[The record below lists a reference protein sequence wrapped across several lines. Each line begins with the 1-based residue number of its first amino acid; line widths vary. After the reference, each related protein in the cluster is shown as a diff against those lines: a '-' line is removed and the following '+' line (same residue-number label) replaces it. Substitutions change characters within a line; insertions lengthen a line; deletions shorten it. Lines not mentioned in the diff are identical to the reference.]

1 MLANTHNLKH
11 ILLVGYSRAAEAYI
25 DRIMA
30 NPQWGYVVRGILDD
44 NVPRGAVYK
53 GVKVLGSIDNLL
65 YILPENKLD
74 EIVSI
79 VLEIG
84 DLSMIIPKYVEDIY
98 SVIVKDTRFEHTELV
113 IETVEGQGV
122 CRQCKRAFPIV
133 KNEGYC
139 PRCGKRDADI
149 ISGRDFIIKEVVV
162 P

>member
-1 MLANTHNLKH
+1 MHEIGVVRQMLKT
-11 ILLVGYSRAAEAYI
+11 VEEFAAENEI
-25 DRIMA
+25 D
-30 NPQWGYVVRGILDD
+30 D
-44 NVPRGAVYK
+44 
-53 GVKVLGSIDNLL
+53 
-65 YILPENKLD
+65 
-74 EIVSI
+74 IVSI

-98 SVIVKDTRFEHTELV
+98 SVIVEGTRFEHTDLV
-113 IETVEGQGV
+113 IEAVEGQGV

-149 ISGRDFIIKEVVV
+149 ISGRDFVIKEIVV

>member
-1 MLANTHNLKH
+1 MHEIGVVRQMLKT
-11 ILLVGYSRAAEAYI
+11 VEEFAAENEI
-25 DRIMA
+25 D
-30 NPQWGYVVRGILDD
+30 D
-44 NVPRGAVYK
+44 
-53 GVKVLGSIDNLL
+53 
-65 YILPENKLD
+65 
-74 EIVSI
+74 IVSI

-149 ISGRDFIIKEVVV
+149 ISGRNFIIREIVV

>member
-1 MLANTHNLKH
+1 MHE
-11 ILLVGYSRAAEAYI
+11 IG
-25 DRIMA
+25 
-30 NPQWGYVVRGILDD
+30 VVRSMMRTVEDFALENGI
-44 NVPRGAVYK
+44 
-53 GVKVLGSIDNLL
+53 
-65 YILPENKLD
+65 D

-98 SVIVKDTRFEHTELV
+98 SVVSKDTRFEGTELV

-122 CRQCKRAFPIV
+122 CRDCKRAFPIV

-139 PRCGKRDADI
+139 PRCGKRNADI
-149 ISGRDFIIKEVVV
+149 ISGRDFIIKEIVV

>member
-1 MLANTHNLKH
+1 MHE
-11 ILLVGYSRAAEAYI
+11 IG
-25 DRIMA
+25 
-30 NPQWGYVVRGILDD
+30 VVRSMMRTVEDFARDNGI
-44 NVPRGAVYK
+44 
-53 GVKVLGSIDNLL
+53 
-65 YILPENKLD
+65 D

-98 SVIVKDTRFEHTELV
+98 SVVSKDTRFEGTELV

-122 CRQCKRAFPIV
+122 CRDCKRAFPIV

-139 PRCGKRDADI
+139 PRCGKRNADI
-149 ISGRDFIIKEVVV
+149 ISGRDFIIKEIVV

>member
-1 MLANTHNLKH
+1 MHE
-11 ILLVGYSRAAEAYI
+11 IG
-25 DRIMA
+25 
-30 NPQWGYVVRGILDD
+30 VVRSMMRTVEDFARNNGI
-44 NVPRGAVYK
+44 
-53 GVKVLGSIDNLL
+53 
-65 YILPENKLD
+65 D

-98 SVIVKDTRFEHTELV
+98 SVVSKGTRFESTELV

-122 CRQCKRAFPIV
+122 CRDCKRAFPIV

-139 PRCGKRDADI
+139 PRCGRRNADI
-149 ISGRDFIIKEVVV
+149 ISGRDFIIKEIVV

>member
-1 MLANTHNLKH
+1 MHE
-11 ILLVGYSRAAEAYI
+11 IG
-25 DRIMA
+25 
-30 NPQWGYVVRGILDD
+30 VVRSMMRTVEDFARENGI
-44 NVPRGAVYK
+44 
-53 GVKVLGSIDNLL
+53 
-65 YILPENKLD
+65 D

-98 SVIVKDTRFEHTELV
+98 SVVSKDTRFEDTELV

-122 CRQCKRAFPIV
+122 CRDCKRAFPIV

-139 PRCGKRDADI
+139 PRCGKRNADI
-149 ISGRDFIIKEVVV
+149 ISGRDFIIKEIVV

>member
-1 MLANTHNLKH
+1 MHE
-11 ILLVGYSRAAEAYI
+11 IG
-25 DRIMA
+25 
-30 NPQWGYVVRGILDD
+30 VVRQMLRTVEDFA
-44 NVPRGAVYK
+44 R
-53 GVKVLGSIDNLL
+53 
-65 YILPENKLD
+65 ENELED
-74 EIVSI
+74 IVTI

-98 SVIVKDTRFEHTELV
+98 SVVVKGTRFERTELV

-122 CRQCKRAFPIV
+122 CRSCKRAFPIV

-149 ISGRDFIIKEVVV
+149 ISGRDFVIKEVVV

>member
-1 MLANTHNLKH
+1 MHEIGVVRQMLKT
-11 ILLVGYSRAAEAYI
+11 VEEFAAENEI
-25 DRIMA
+25 D
-30 NPQWGYVVRGILDD
+30 D
-44 NVPRGAVYK
+44 
-53 GVKVLGSIDNLL
+53 
-65 YILPENKLD
+65 
-74 EIVSI
+74 IVSI

-98 SVIVKDTRFEHTELV
+98 SVIVEGTRFEHTDLV

-149 ISGRDFIIKEVVV
+149 ISGRDFVIKESVV